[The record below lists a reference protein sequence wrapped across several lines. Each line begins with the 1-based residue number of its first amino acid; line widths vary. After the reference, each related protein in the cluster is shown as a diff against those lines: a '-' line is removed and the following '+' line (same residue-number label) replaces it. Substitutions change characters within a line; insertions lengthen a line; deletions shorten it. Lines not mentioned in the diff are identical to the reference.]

1 MTVPGPAYDRSLE
14 RRVQSVRA
22 RISGFGLTGLLVS
35 HLPNVRYLSGF
46 TGSSGVLLVES
57 DRTTLFTDFRYETQ
71 IAEELTRLVVP
82 RIVQG
87 STWAALSEW
96 LETAPPGR
104 RLGFESARL
113 SVADRDRL
121 TAACGSVI
129 WEATEHII
137 ERERAIKDDVEIA
150 SIEAAVDLADKVFDE
165 MIPQIKVGVTET
177 ELAARL
183 EYHLRSAGSGSLPFE
198 PIVAFGERTALPHS
212 TPTERPLAAGDLVL
226 LDFGASVDGYC
237 SDMTRVF
244 TAGRSADW
252 QRDMHREVLAACEA
266 GIRASGP
273 GELCSAVDAATR
285 NQLAK
290 AGLAERFGHSTG
302 HGVGL
307 EVHEAPR
314 IHRDARDTLEVGN
327 VVTIEPGVYLPGRGG
342 IRIEQ
347 LVVVQPD
354 GNRILTRSSPDLI
367 EL

>member
-1 MTVPGPAYDRSLE
+1 MTDPSPACERSVE
-14 RRVQSVRA
+14 RRIQSVRA

-46 TGSSGVLLVES
+46 TGSSGVLLVEP

-71 IAEELTRLVVP
+71 IAEELARLVVP

-96 LETAPPGR
+96 LETARPGR
-104 RLGFESARL
+104 RLGFEAARL
-113 SVADRDRL
+113 SVADRDQL
-121 TAACGSVI
+121 TAACGSAI

-150 SIEAAVDLADKVFDE
+150 SIEAAVDLADKVLDE
-165 MIPQIKVGVTET
+165 MIPQIKVGVTES

-183 EYHLRSAGSGSLPFE
+183 EYQLRSAGSGSLPFE

-244 TAGRSADW
+244 TAGRAADW

-273 GELCSAVDAATR
+273 GDLCSAVDAATR

-290 AGLAERFGHSTG
+290 TGLAERFGHSTG

-314 IHRDARDTLEVGN
+314 LHRDARDTLEVGN

-354 GNRILTRSSPDLI
+354 GNRVLTRSSPDLI